1 MMFKSHYGETIT
13 VVLAIV
19 MGLIMAF
26 AVIVVDHLKLN
37 FSNVFS
43 IWAMVT
49 LVILLVS
56 IVIPYKAWSAR
67 VTALL
72 RLHEGSISYRLVDN
86 ILPSLILNTFNT
98 AIVSATSIFFNE
110 AIPAS
115 EQAGVWFQGMI
126 HDWPITFVISYFA
139 AFAAEA
145 AGKMVAGNYCSSQ
158 EKCKHVAEAT

>member
-1 MMFKSHYGETIT
+1 MMFKNHYGETIT
-13 VVLAIV
+13 VVLSIV

-26 AVIVVDHLKLN
+26 AVIMVDHLPLN
-37 FSNVFS
+37 FSHVFP

-67 VTALL
+67 ITAML
-72 RLHEGSISYRLVDN
+72 RLREGSIPCRLVDN

-98 AIVSATSIFFNE
+98 TVVSATSIFFNE

-115 EQAGVWFQGMI
+115 EQAGVWVQGII

-145 AGKMVAGNYCSSQ
+145 AGKAAAEHYC
-158 EKCKHVAEAT
+158 K

>member
-13 VVLAIV
+13 VVLSIV
-19 MGLIMAF
+19 MGFIMAF
-26 AVIVVDHLKLN
+26 AVIAVDHLQLN
-37 FSNVFS
+37 FSNVFQ

-67 VTALL
+67 FTALFHL
-72 RLHEGSISYRLVDN
+72 AEGSIAYRLVDN

-98 AIVSATSIFFNE
+98 MIVSATSIFFNE

-115 EQAGVWFQGMI
+115 EQAGVWLHGI
-126 HDWPITFVISYFA
+126 IRDWPITFVISYFA

-145 AGKMVAGNYCSSQ
+145 AGKMVAKHFCSSLA
-158 EKCKHVAEAT
+158 KCETK